1 VTNTWNEVPVVGAG
15 VHWKAQ
21 PIFQAGAVMVKAG
34 LVQFPWSW
42 VGPSSNRA
50 GGIDVVVVEP
60 VVDELD
66 ELAVVVVVS
75 LDFPP
80 AVVVVEAPAVGEEV
94 VVDPPTVE
102 TVVLVALPPAGG
114 RVYAPPPEVP
124 KPLEP
129 PEPEA
134 PTLPLMAIPTPA
146 AATMPRTSCH
156 VFHERFSLRRS
167 EPGAGTA
174 LRSSGRTGPM
184 LTGS

>member
-1 VTNTWNEVPVVGAG
+1 

-75 LDFPP
+75 LDFAP
-80 AVVVVEAPAVGEEV
+80 AVVVVEAPEAGAEVVVEETAVGEEV
-94 VVDPPTVE
+94 VVEPPTVE
-102 TVVLVALPPAGG
+102 TVVLVVLPPAGG

-124 KPLEP
+124 EPLEP

-134 PTLPLMAIPTPA
+134 PTLPLIAIPTRA
-146 AATMPRTSCH
+146 AATTARTSCQ
-156 VFHERFSLRRS
+156 VFHERFSLSRS

-174 LRSSGRTGPM
+174 LRSCGRTGPM